1 MCVARRR
8 LILFVLLCLTAA
20 GCGSSSQASSDGSD
34 EEAGLEVPETD
45 TTVPQVE
52 TSTPTTVEPSRAGVG
67 DAAIWVVDAA
77 APPSEGSDSFAAL
90 VTRPA
95 CSGGVTGEVY
105 EPVLT
110 IGETEIVVTFTVEPL
125 PPGQYTCPSNDVVAY
140 VVDVGEPVG
149 RRDLVDGACV
159 TGEAASTSVCS
170 NGPLRWRDGT
180 APL

>member
-1 MCVARRR
+1 MCVTRLR
-8 LILFVLLCLTAA
+8 LILFVLLCLTV
-20 GCGSSSQASSDGSD
+20 GCGSSSQAPADGSD
-34 EEAGLEVPETD
+34 EEAGLEVPKTD
-45 TTVPQVE
+45 TTVPPVE
-52 TSTPTTVEPSRAGVG
+52 TSSPTTVEPSRADVG

-95 CSGGVTGEVY
+95 CSSGVTGEVD
-105 EPVLT
+105 EPVLI

-149 RRDLVDGACV
+149 RRDLVDGACAS
-159 TGEAASTSVCS
+159 GEAASTSVCS

-180 APL
+180 APP